1 MRLANSGNGDEKM
14 RRLKKIQLSLLCTA
28 ALAAVLCL
36 CAPADKLPALS
47 AAVYVLFVLLPLL
60 AATGLQLHAVRKDL
74 AVLSHYIYIYIYRR
88 VLKAPQG
95 EKEAYPVFCHPQ

>member
-1 MRLANSGNGDEKM
+1 MRLANSGNGDETM

-47 AAVYVLFVLLPLL
+47 AAVYVLFGLLPLL
-60 AATGLQLHAVRKDL
+60 AATGLQLLAVRKDL
-74 AVLSHYIYIYIYRR
+74 AVLSHYIYIYRR